1 MTGVI
6 LGILVVAL
14 VSTLGDFVWYHF
26 GVRHRALAGILHGAV
41 LLMSVG
47 GVLGVA
53 ANRFLR
59 GLPLGVLAGV
69 GGALAYYALLPL
81 IGRSAM
87 LASWVAV
94 WLILAF
100 LAGRVLSRA
109 PIAEILVRGLIAAV
123 LGGIAF
129 YLVVDL
135 LWGRPAGADRNY
147 LVQFAAWTFA
157 WAPGILALTVGRSS
171 PSSS

>member
-1 MTGVI
+1 MVGVI
-6 LGILVVAL
+6 VGILVVAL

-26 GVRHRALAGILHGAV
+26 GVQHRALAGILHGAV

-53 ANRFLR
+53 ANRFTR

-69 GGALAYYALLPL
+69 GGALAYYALVPL

-87 LASWVAV
+87 IASWVAV

-100 LAGRVLSRA
+100 LAGRVLRRT
-109 PIAEILVRGLIAAV
+109 PLAEIVVRGLIAAV

-129 YLVVDL
+129 YLVVGL
-135 LWGRPAGADRNY
+135 LWGRPAGAERNY
-147 LVQFAAWTFA
+147 LVQFAAWAFA
-157 WAPGILALTVGRSS
+157 WAPGILALTVKRSS
-171 PSSS
+171 ATS